1 MRPAERLRL
10 RKAVGNA
17 FGNRIVCRLAVRYA
31 LALVLGNRMRHIL
44 GTAER
49 LIGSVPDRCS
59 RTVTLILPE
68 RLCKAVTS

>member
-31 LALVLGNRMRHIL
+31 LTLVLGNRMGHIL
-44 GTAER
+44 GAAEG
-49 LIGSVPDRCS
+49 LIGSVADRCT
-59 RTVTLILPE
+59 RTVALILPQ
-68 RLCKAVTS
+68 RFSKAVTS